1 MMRRIKRKGARLCSI
16 LMALVLMLSLMPTQ
30 LAFASDTDSETM
42 LEVLQPME
50 EHEDEP
56 APAREAGGT
65 SENVPKREKKA
76 NDEPVKSDDE
86 EEKPA
91 SAEKASDISNENAT
105 AADTD
110 AEDPA
115 ASSGDDAAQDEDS
128 TDADPLTET
137 AEPSDSGENDVQ
149 AGEDEKTA
157 LPTEPTETPK
167 KEVVL
172 EETMEEEPALSAAPA
187 RGSRALSLQEAKAGL
202 GVGSTCPYCGEG
214 TLSIDTTVDSYH
226 YLKCS
231 NAGCK
236 HYGGGNSIIVI
247 SERHWGGNATCTNK
261 AVCEG
266 CGREYGNLNQN
277 NHDWGEWKSNQEA
290 DGNTRTHTRTCKR
303 DGCGATET
311 KPHDKDGVA
320 ISDSSG
326 HSWKCNTC
334 GAAWGVS
341 DHNYQWTY
349 MDEDHHKGTCE
360 CRWEI
365 TENHTGGAATCVSGP
380 ICEKC
385 GEEYDTPLSHD
396 WGAWTPDADGVHH
409 TRTCKHE
416 GCGATENASHSYTWT
431 YVDDDTCKGVCE
443 CGAETTEAHYDRWA
457 STCGHQPH
465 CEKCDHDYGV
475 IHEHEMWYENYNES
489 GHKPNC
495 YHCDT
500 YFFLEPH
507 TYGEWKDNGDGT
519 HTGKCVCG
527 RTQTV
532 EHSGGTATCTSR
544 SICEK
549 CGVEY
554 YKPLGHD
561 LKATARVEPTCAV
574 AGTQAFWTCQRD
586 GCGKLF
592 SDAEGKNEIEA
603 PVAIPALG
611 HTEVIDPAVPA
622 TCTKTGLTEG
632 KHCSVCKKV
641 LVAQE
646 VVPAKRHIPGTA
658 VRENEHPA
666 TCTSAGVYDE
676 VVYCSV
682 CKAEL
687 SRKTHT
693 TLAYGHDYHETSR
706 TITIISSTCNR
717 CGHITWWYNP
727 SSRNLPDGLFRDGND
742 VYVDYTAGVSR
753 IDSVWTLT
761 VIPNLE
767 NREDLTDGVSLYL
780 EPEYVKQWLRDGIS
794 TVIFQRDDVKLV
806 IGLKEITPDWFSVNE
821 DSDED
826 GAPLEDRIDFYVF
839 TLCPTENGIQV
850 DVDILIDEEK
860 TSADAFIGLI
870 LEKEV
875 KNPDTGKMD
884 IREHKIAE
892 KGVYDFE

>member
-1 MMRRIKRKGARLCSI
+1 MRRIKRKGARLCSI
-16 LMALVLMLSLMPTQ
+16 LMALVLILSLMPTQ

-50 EHEDEP
+50 KHEDEP

-91 SAEKASDISNENAT
+91 SAEKVSDISNENAT

-149 AGEDEKTA
+149 AGEDEKTP

-172 EETMEEEPALSAAPA
+172 EETMEEEPALSTAPA
-187 RGSRALSLQEAKAGL
+187 RGSRALSLQKAKAGL

-214 TLSIDTTVDSYH
+214 TLSIDTTRESYH

-236 HYGGGNSIIVI
+236 HYGGGNSIILI
-247 SERHWGGNATCTNK
+247 SDPHWGGNATCTNK

-266 CGREYGNLNQN
+266 CGREYG
-277 NHDWGEWKSNQEA
+277 
-290 DGNTRTHTRTCKR
+290 
-303 DGCGATET
+303 
-311 KPHDKDGVA
+311 
-320 ISDSSG
+320 
-326 HSWKCNTC
+326 
-334 GAAWGVS
+334 
-341 DHNYQWTY
+341 
-349 MDEDHHKGTCE
+349 
-360 CRWEI
+360 
-365 TENHTGGAATCVSGP
+365 
-380 ICEKC
+380 
-385 GEEYDTPLSHD
+385 TPLSHD

-475 IHEHEMWYENYNES
+475 IPEHEMWYEDYNES

-561 LKATARVEPTCAV
+561 LKATERVEPTCAV

-727 SSRNLPDGLFRDGND
+727 SSRNLPDGLVRDGND

-767 NREDLTDGVSLYL
+767 NREDLTDDVSLYL

-826 GAPLEDRIDFYVF
+826 DTPLEDRIDFYVF
-839 TLCPTENGIQV
+839 TLCPVEESIRVN
-850 DVDILIDEEK
+850 VDILIEK
-860 TSADAFIGLI
+860 DKAPASAFTGLI
-870 LEKEV
+870 LKKEV
-875 KNPDTGKMD
+875 KNPDNGKMEL
-884 IREHKIAE
+884 RELEITE
-892 KGVYDFE
+892 NGVYDFE